1 MRAAAVIVFTSIATS
16 AVAQYPL
23 VRTIEVR
30 PGQQRPRIH
39 AIAQDARGLIW
50 AASDMGLLRT
60 DGEAVEVMGR
70 WEDGRIQ
77 ALTADGASVVAVTA
91 GGVLVRCGELGCD
104 TLLRDS
110 ALVGARVSAMA
121 VDGEGRLHI
130 GTYGQ
135 GLFMFSNQLLTHW
148 NTMSGLPDDHVNDVD
163 LLPNGSVVVAT
174 DQGLALCD
182 GERIG
187 EVLGEAQGA
196 PDNLVLCVAVDAD
209 GAVWAGTDRGG
220 VFRWLPGSAA
230 PPEPIVQPWKFGAI
244 RQLALAGG
252 MVWAAT
258 EEDGPVVID
267 RALEHGTYR
276 ENWRGRA
283 EVLGLLRDADGA
295 VWWCDGSEV
304 LHRADPAILF
314 VPEHEGLDL
323 RGITALCA
331 DEQQRI
337 WFATAQGIY
346 EHVAWFSEER
356 KVKRLP
362 IRIDS
367 RKPVV
372 SLATS
377 ADGTLW
383 AATFGGGVFAY
394 HSDGTIRSYTT
405 ADGLSNDNVLSVRR
419 GRSGMLF
426 ATLHGVSRFNGGRFE
441 RLAPRT
447 GFIFDVAE
455 NRDGVVHLA
464 ADGRGVL
471 RIEGEELVQTSATD
485 GSYYAL
491 QSDADGDLWAIGPGT
506 GFRRLHGC
514 DTCAFGS
521 DLPPFDGD
529 MYALGSVAG
538 RLVAFGSTGVRAL
551 DPRTGATDDVTA
563 AFGMEDITAEL
574 NAIATDQ
581 AGALWFACSKGLVR
595 LRPDE
600 AHFNHAVRTSILTVQ
615 AGGHPVSVGPE
626 VIVPHDRSTLVI
638 RFTGTH
644 WIDPAGVR
652 FQYRLAGYSDRII
665 ETRDR
670 EAAFVSL
677 PPGRYRFQVRGFT
690 GSPNDRIP
698 WTELGLVI
706 DPPWW
711 RVPWVIVLA
720 ALIALVVVYVLIRA
734 RDRRMRY
741 RDRMEREQVRFQ
753 LDALRSQV
761 DPHFLFNSFNALVEL
776 IEEAPAKAVEHV
788 EQLST
793 FFRDILQVR
802 ERERITLAEELRL
815 LRNYF
820 ALEQRRFG
828 DAIELRVEIGDAMHQ
843 RAIVPLTLQMLV
855 ENALKHNVIS
865 GGPPF
870 VIAVSIAGDAVEV
883 RNPLRPRA
891 TPPRSTGFG
900 LDSITKR
907 YRALTT
913 RPIEVM
919 RDGAEFIVRVP
930 LIDPSP

>member
-1 MRAAAVIVFTSIATS
+1 MRAAAVIVLTYIATS

-39 AIAQDARGLIW
+39 AIAQDDRGLVW

-60 DGEAVEVMGR
+60 DGEAVEVMAR

-77 ALTADGASVVAVTA
+77 ALTADGTGVVVVTA
-91 GGVLVRCGELGCD
+91 GGFLVRCGELGCD

-121 VDGEGRLHI
+121 VDDEGRLHI

-135 GLFMFSNQLLTHW
+135 GLFMLSNTRLTHW
-148 NTMSGLPDDHVNDVD
+148 ETKSGLPDDHVNDLD
-163 LLPNGSVVVAT
+163 ILPNGSVVVAT

-196 PDNLVLCVAVDAD
+196 PDNLVLSVAVDDD
-209 GAVWAGTDRGG
+209 GIVWAGTDRGG
-220 VFRWLPGSAA
+220 VFQWRPGSAA
-230 PPEPIVQPWKFGAI
+230 PPESIVQPWKFGAV
-244 RQLALAGG
+244 RHVALAGG
-252 MVWAAT
+252 MIWAAT

-276 ENWRGRA
+276 EDWHGRA
-283 EVLGLLRDADGA
+283 EVLDLLCDADGA

-337 WFATAQGIY
+337 WFATAQGVY

-372 SLATS
+372 SLSTS

-394 HSDGTIRSYTT
+394 HPDGSIRTCTT

-426 ATLHGVSRFNGGRFE
+426 ATLHGVSRFIDGRFQ
-441 RLAPRT
+441 RLAPST

-455 NRDGVVHLA
+455 DRDGAIHLA

-471 RIEGEELVQTSATD
+471 RIAGDSLLRTSAAE

-491 QSDADGDLWAIGPGT
+491 HPDADGDLWAIGPGT
-506 GFRRLHGC
+506 GFRKLHGC
-514 DTCAFGS
+514 DTCVFGR

-529 MYALGSVAG
+529 IYALGAVAG

-563 AFGMEDITAEL
+563 AFGMQDITAEL
-574 NAIATDQ
+574 NAIATDHS
-581 AGALWFACSKGLVR
+581 GALWFACSKGLVR

-600 AHFNHAVRTSILTVQ
+600 AHFDHAVRTSILTIQ
-615 AGGHPVSVGPE
+615 AGGLPVSVGPE
-626 VIVPHDRSTLVI
+626 INLPHDRSTLVV

-644 WIDPAGVR
+644 WMDPAAVR
-652 FQYRLAGYSDRII
+652 FQYRLVGYSDRIV

-690 GSPNDRIP
+690 GSPNDRIA
-698 WTELGLVI
+698 WTELVVVI
-706 DPPWW
+706 ASPWW
-711 RVPWVIVLA
+711 RQPWVVALAVL
-720 ALIALVVVYVLIRA
+720 LALVIAYGLIRA
-734 RDRRMRY
+734 RDHRIRY

-776 IEEAPAKAVEHV
+776 IEEAPVKAVEHV

-793 FFRDILQVR
+793 FFRDILHVR
-802 ERERITLAEELRL
+802 ERERITLEEELRL

-828 DAIELRVEIGDAMHQ
+828 DAIDLRVEIGGEVRQ

-855 ENALKHNVIS
+855 ENALKHNVIT

-870 VIAVSIAGDAVEV
+870 IITVRAASDAVEV

-907 YRALTT
+907 YRALTS

-930 LIDPSP
+930 LIDQSP